1 MNNIVLSIGSNT
13 DDKDQKMKLCIEWL
27 ETHLFHSTVSKI
39 YCTKATNGK
48 DPDYLN
54 AVLSGNSNLEFEEY
68 NQTLKKYEAQQG
80 RTPDCKITGKVPI
93 DIDIVMWNND
103 IIRKW
108 DFRQPYFQIGWNE
121 INKS

>member
-13 DDKDQKMKLCIEWL
+13 DDKDQKMELCIEWL

-54 AVLSGNSNLEFEEY
+54 AVS
-68 NQTLKKYEAQQG
+68 
-80 RTPDCKITGKVPI
+80 
-93 DIDIVMWNND
+93 
-103 IIRKW
+103 IR
-108 DFRQPYFQIGWNE
+108 
-121 INKS
+121 